1 MDEIRPFSV
10 DRGAVFKT
18 LLLSPS
24 SGWPVWAT
32 LAAGLIVTAVGASAD
47 PRCVMLGLMICVA
60 VTPGLA
66 AFVYFSH
73 TLDPEMVPNLL
84 PHTLERVEGG
94 FRLCLWRHR
103 DEDESTDDT
112 PEETPG
118 GWIRTGMISLSDEKI
133 TGRKT
138 SFEYEVF
145 YFKESPMKILYVPR
159 F

>member
-10 DRGAVFKT
+10 DRGEVFKA

-32 LAAGLIVTAVGASAD
+32 LAVGLIVTAAGAAVD
-47 PRCVMLGLMICVA
+47 ARFVMLGLMICVA
-60 VTPGLA
+60 VTPGLV

-73 TLDPEMVPNLL
+73 TLDPEMVANLL

-94 FRLCLWRHR
+94 FRVCLWRHR
-103 DEDESTDDT
+103 DEDEPTGDT
-112 PEETPG
+112 PEEAPG
-118 GWIRTGMISLSDEKI
+118 GWMRTGMISLSDEKI

-138 SFEYEVF
+138 TFGYEVL
-145 YFKESPMKILYVPR
+145 YFKDSPMKILYVPR